1 MDFRPSEQQREFQ
14 AGIESFCNDRCSHA
28 ELRKLESSGGFDPE
42 LWRDLADLAVFQL
55 TLPEADDGLGL
66 GMADAVL
73 VFEALGK
80 RLVPGPLVFTQLA
93 AALIDGAA
101 VGSCVVGGLDLAAQ
115 RGKTHVIEHKGR
127 IDALLLLR
135 DDGVY
140 RIEAADVEATPVSV
154 SLDPLTPV
162 FYASAIP
169 QGEKLGDA
177 QEARR
182 LRLEGMCLTAALQ
195 LGIVESTLEI
205 ALAYAKEREQFG
217 RTIGSFQSIKHLL
230 AEMFARQEL
239 VRASVYAAGA
249 TLDAP
254 EVGDVEQA
262 ARGAKLLAG
271 EAAIKNARTCIQI
284 HGGMGY
290 TWEVPDHYYLKRAM
304 VLQTA
309 FDEDERN
316 AEAIAN
322 HIAELPLE
330 VRYAG

>member
-1 MDFRPSEQQREFQ
+1 MDFRPSEQQRELQ
-14 AGIESFCNDRCSHA
+14 AGIESFCNDRCPDA
-28 ELRKLESSGGFDPE
+28 ELRNLETAGGFDPE
-42 LWRDLADLAVFQL
+42 LWQDLADLGVFQL
-55 TLPEADDGLGL
+55 TLPETNDGLGL

-80 RLVPGPLVFTQLA
+80 RLVPGPLAFTQIAAGLIEGA
-93 AALIDGAA
+93 AA
-101 VGSCVVGGLDLAAQ
+101 GSSVVGGLDLVAQ
-115 RGKTHVIEHKGR
+115 RGQTHLIEYKDR
-127 IDALLLLR
+127 IDTLLLLR

-140 RIEAADVEATPVSV
+140 RIDTADVEATSIAV

-162 FYASAIP
+162 FQASAIP

-177 QEARR
+177 QEAAR

-195 LGIVESTLEI
+195 LGIVESTLEV

-254 EVGDVEQA
+254 AVGNVEQA
-262 ARGAKLLAG
+262 VRGAKLLAG

-290 TWEVPDHYYLKRAM
+290 TWEVSDHLYLKRAM

-309 FDEDERN
+309 FGDDERN

-322 HIAELPLE
+322 YIAEVPLE
-330 VRYAG
+330 VRYAD